1 MSITGVTQYADGL
14 GECSA
19 LAAMQTLG
27 VTTGRISNDAYA
39 SLVDI
44 QTPAIQTLTIS
55 SLQAVNTFI
64 PSFLSNFCWIY
75 VQVRVTSSNPLVLG
89 EYIDLRASFMG
100 YDLQYPIYPVSGPSP
115 TNYQCGP
122 FLRTFRF
129 GRVDSI
135 APIAVVYA
143 GISSSIARS
152 LEIRS
157 VFVQTL

>member
-39 SLVDI
+39 SLVDM
-44 QTPAIQTLTIS
+44 
-55 SLQAVNTFI
+55 QAVNTFI